1 MIFIT
6 PISLIL
12 STLAGVLVGAI
23 PQPQQR
29 DGPICIGQTTIT
41 VVTVTV
47 PAAADPTTPPDEVVT
62 VTETV
67 TDVRTIDSVL
77 EQASDYGATE
87 TVVVFT
93 TEWVTIIVQPP
104 IATEISDLTTGPTE
118 SPSPEPVA
126 PLPPVVQPDFGN
138 ATNPGPNGNSSL
150 PSSNSSSGLPHVPVL
165 PEPSSD
171 AAIGPSSEFA
181 QPVSSSG
188 YENSLYFTNWSVTKF
203 PSFQY
208 VDI

>member
-1 MIFIT
+1 MISIT

-29 DGPICIGQTTIT
+29 YDPICIGQTT
-41 VVTVTV
+41 VTVTA

-77 EQASDYGATE
+77 QQASDYGVTE
-87 TVVVFT
+87 TVLVFT
-93 TEWVTIIVQPP
+93 TKVITVIVEPP
-104 IATEISDLTTGPTE
+104 LGTKTSDLRTGPTE
-118 SPSPEPVA
+118 SPSPGPVA
-126 PLPPVVQPDFGN
+126 PLPPIVQPHFGN
-138 ATNPGPNGNSSL
+138 ATQPEPNGNSSL
-150 PSSNSSSGLPHVPVL
+150 PSSNSSSNLPVL
-165 PEPSSD
+165 PKPSSD
-171 AAIGPSSEFA
+171 VGFGPSSEFA
-181 QPVSSSG
+181 QAVSSSG

-208 VDI
+208 VFVNI